1 MTEQVQ
7 IDFTGRRS
15 PGLTEEEMRV
25 WNVLEGFRGKASAIL
40 GPVIAARTGIDYDT
54 IRAIISRLV
63 NNHAYLI
70 ASCSRGYFIPVTPEE
85 IFLAT
90 KSLRHRGI
98 AILMRAARI
107 QKASLEAV
115 FGQAKMEY
123 DVATHESHTSL
134 KNKFPAS
141 VHGTET
147 PLEAELRPGA
157 RPACRGD

>member
-1 MTEQVQ
+1 MPEQVQ
-7 IDFTGRRS
+7 IDFTGRKA
-15 PGLTEEEMRV
+15 PVLTEEELRV
-25 WNVLEGFRGKASAIL
+25 WNVLEAFRGKTCASL
-40 GPVIAARTGIDYDT
+40 GPVIAARTGIDYDNV
-54 IRAIISRLV
+54 RAIISRLV

-107 QKASLEAV
+107 QKSSLEAV

-123 DVATHESHTSL
+123 E
-134 KNKFPAS
+134 
-141 VHGTET
+141 E
-147 PLEAELRPGA
+147 
-157 RPACRGD
+157 